1 MSKPYI
7 LEDNVGFILRQV
19 TQRHVAIFAEQ
30 MPDELTP
37 TQFSALVKLHEHG
50 RVAQT
55 QLGRLTAMD
64 AATIKGVV
72 DRLAKRGLVT
82 QERDPADG
90 RMLILSL
97 TSAGSAMVRRALPV
111 AARITRDTLAPL
123 GEDEQ
128 QTLLAFL
135 RRLM

>member
-1 MSKPYI
+1 MKQPYV

-19 TQRHVAIFAEQ
+19 TQRHLAIFGER
-30 MPDELTP
+30 MNDMLTP

-72 DRLAKRGLVT
+72 DRLARRGLVA

-97 TSAGSAMVRRALPV
+97 TPDGSRTVRSSLPI
-111 AARITRDTLAPL
+111 AAQITRETLAPL
-123 GEDEQ
+123 DGAEQ
-128 QTLLAFL
+128 EMLLRLL
-135 RRLM
+135 RKLV

>member
-30 MPDELTP
+30 MPEELTP

-50 RVAQT
+50 KVAQT

-72 DRLAKRGLVT
+72 DRLAKRGLVA

-97 TSAGSAMVRRALPV
+97 TASGSALIRRVLPI
-111 AARITRDTLAPL
+111 AAKITHDTLAPL
-123 GEDEQ
+123 EADEQ
-128 QTLLAFL
+128 LALIALL
-135 RRLM
+135 RKVI